1 MPHWSGSLL
10 PGLPPGN
17 PLGVSVENCDPLRG
31 FGILSDLR
39 YLSPVLFFFSFH
51 SVVHLVKENCSY
63 MTVALS
69 LRKEGKEGNTSLE

>member
-10 PGLPPGN
+10 PGLHPGN

-39 YLSPVLFFFSFH
+39 YLSPDCFSFH
-51 SVVHLVKENCSY
+51 SVVYLVKENCSY
-63 MTVALS
+63 ITVALS